1 MVCVSQ
7 ELQDEERKALADILL
22 VLAEI
27 RESRVSFLHAK
38 RNSKQ
43 IRDGA
48 TLVIVVALINTI
60 LIYKRNASIAIKLF
74 TFCKR
79 TEYFFKALAFAVQG
93 NDIKV
98 LLKG

>member
-22 VLAEI
+22 ALAEI
-27 RESRVSFLHAK
+27 RGSVISFLHAK

-48 TLVIVVALINTI
+48 TLVMVVAL
-60 LIYKRNASIAIKLF
+60 
-74 TFCKR
+74 
-79 TEYFFKALAFAVQG
+79 
-93 NDIKV
+93 KV
-98 LLKG
+98 LCQFTEEFLQLQ